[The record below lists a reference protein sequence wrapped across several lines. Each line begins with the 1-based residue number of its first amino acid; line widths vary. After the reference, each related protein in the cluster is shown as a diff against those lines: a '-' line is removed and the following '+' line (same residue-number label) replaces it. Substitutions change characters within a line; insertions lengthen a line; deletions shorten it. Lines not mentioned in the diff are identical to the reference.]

1 MNILCVLILLIIS
14 LLLAIDFKRTFMV
27 ISACGMVLGCMNG
40 VGPFGMYQAVSIAA
54 FAIFMLRYFHW
65 KDMRTYPL
73 LFSSILLI
81 VSYVLSNHY
90 AVYRHYGSLVACIVV
105 DVASLFVFYQIVNKS
120 SRYIFIYIRACVI
133 LSLIVG
139 VYTLIETAIS
149 SNHYM
154 IIVNSLQLYSQ
165 DAIVED
171 VRFGMKR
178 AQAIF
183 GMHTTLGGFSTMMAG
198 LLLWVRLNCPL
209 YVKKLGKMKLLM
221 GIGLM
226 VIAAF
231 LTGARSTIVGLAVVL
246 MSFFNFKNMKIKY
259 VFIAIVFVGIGFMTL
274 DTYLDK
280 IILSFTDTES
290 VGGSNTDMRS
300 IQFELAALFMMQSPF
315 LGNGISYTFEYVADT
330 YKEMCGAESL
340 WIPIMVDFGIWG
352 LTAIIV
358 FIIQVGYYIK
368 KYCEPRLLFF
378 LLGIVVFNSL
388 SSIPAFSFTQL
399 FYLFVI
405 IASLNKHQISIC
417 NFPLSSPSIK

>member
-1 MNILCVLILLIIS
+1 
-14 LLLAIDFKRTFMV
+14 
-27 ISACGMVLGCMNG
+27 
-40 VGPFGMYQAVSIAA
+40 
-54 FAIFMLRYFHW
+54 MLRYFYW

-90 AVYRHYGSLVACIVV
+90 AVYRHYGSLVSCIVV
-105 DVASLFVFYQIVNKS
+105 DVASLFVFYQIISKN
-120 SRYIFIYIRACVI
+120 SRYIFIYIRTCVI
-133 LSLIVG
+133 LSLVVG
-139 VYTLIETAIS
+139 VYTLVETIIS

-154 IIVNSLQLYSQ
+154 FIVNSLELYSQ
-165 DAIVED
+165 DIIVED
-171 VRFGMKR
+171 IRFGMKR

-209 YVKKLGKMKLLM
+209 YVKKLGKKKLSIA
-221 GIGLM
+221 IGLM
-226 VIAAF
+226 IIAVF
-231 LTGARSTIVGLAVVL
+231 LTGTRSTIAGLAVVL
-246 MSFFNFKNMKIKY
+246 MSFFSFKHVKMKY
-259 VFIAIVFVGIGFMTL
+259 VFIAIVSVVIGFMAL
-274 DTYLDK
+274 DAYLDK

-315 LGNGISYTFEYVADT
+315 LGNGISYTFEYVADK

-340 WIPIMVDFGIWG
+340 WIPIMIDFGMLGI
-352 LTAIIV
+352 TAIIV

-368 KYCEPRLLFF
+368 KYCEIRLLFF
-378 LLGIVVFNSL
+378 LLGILVFNSL

-405 IASLNKHQISIC
+405 IAFLKKHQVSIC
-417 NFPLSSPSIK
+417 NSPSSSPSIK

>member
-1 MNILCVLILLIIS
+1 MNIICVFIFLIIS
-14 LLLAIDFKRTFMV
+14 LLLIVNFKCTFMV
-27 ISACGMVLGCMNG
+27 VSACSMVLGCMNG

-54 FAIFMLRYFHW
+54 FSIFMLRYFYW

-90 AVYRHYGSLVACIVV
+90 AVYRHYGSLVSCIVV
-105 DVASLFVFYQIVNKS
+105 DVASLFVFYQIISKN
-120 SRYIFIYIRACVI
+120 SRYIFIYIRTCVI
-133 LSLIVG
+133 LSLVVG
-139 VYTLIETAIS
+139 VYTLVETIIS

-154 IIVNSLQLYSQ
+154 FIVNSLELYSQ
-165 DAIVED
+165 DIIVED
-171 VRFGMKR
+171 IRFGMKR

-209 YVKKLGKMKLLM
+209 YVKKLGKKKLSIA
-221 GIGLM
+221 IGLM
-226 VIAAF
+226 IIAVF
-231 LTGARSTIVGLAVVL
+231 LTGTRST
-246 MSFFNFKNMKIKY
+246 
-259 VFIAIVFVGIGFMTL
+259 
-274 DTYLDK
+274 
-280 IILSFTDTES
+280 
-290 VGGSNTDMRS
+290 

-315 LGNGISYTFEYVADT
+315 LGNGISYTFEYVADK

-340 WIPIMVDFGIWG
+340 WIPIMIDFGMLGI
-352 LTAIIV
+352 TAIIV

-368 KYCEPRLLFF
+368 KYCEIRLLFF
-378 LLGIVVFNSL
+378 LLGILVFNSL

-405 IASLNKHQISIC
+405 IAFLKKHQVSIC
-417 NFPLSSPSIK
+417 NSPSSSPSIK